1 MNNSVRLQGGKEAG
15 EESRRRGERREEMV
29 NGREEKRRERLLRA
43 RERETS
49 KEQGTVLFCNEN
61 ESLVNR
67 WIDWQSILD
76 AAKKLGRN
84 KIKRVF

>member
-29 NGREEKRRERLLRA
+29 NGREEKRERLLRA